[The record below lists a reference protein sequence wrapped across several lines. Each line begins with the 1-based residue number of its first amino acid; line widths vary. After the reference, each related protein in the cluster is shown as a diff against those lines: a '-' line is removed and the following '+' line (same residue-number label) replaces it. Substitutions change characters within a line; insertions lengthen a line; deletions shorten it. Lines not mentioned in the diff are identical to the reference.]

1 MNQKFKRFCDKKY
14 EDSEYHKEIKPDKLI
29 SDITILLGPNG
40 SGKSMSFRS
49 LESYF
54 EDNNIECLR
63 YSNKRNDIV
72 DTCID
77 FDIRKLQCAF
87 HSEGERIKDSIYE
100 FGRSYFINELLSNE
114 KDIYVLMDELDSGLS
129 IDSLLKIILEYIQVI
144 TLEKYKHPKRTVK
157 LVFSCNSYEM
167 LHSFYI
173 ALDEVKND
181 PLYYNYKGY
190 IPEINLIWVPTMEY
204 IHVSSYDSF
213 IKRYMDYRNY
223 MKNKEDKQ

>member
-14 EDSEYHKEIKPDKLI
+14 ENPDYYKEINPDKLI

-54 EDNNIECLR
+54 KNNNIKCLT

-72 DTCID
+72 NTCFD
-77 FDIRKLQCAF
+77 FDIRKLISAF

-100 FGRSYFINELLSNE
+100 FSGSHFINELLSNE
-114 KDIYVLMDELDSGLS
+114 KDIYVLIDELDSGLS
-129 IDSLLKIILEYIQVI
+129 IDSLLNIISEYIQVI
-144 TLEKYKHPKRTVK
+144 VLEKYKHPERTVK

-181 PLYYNYKGY
+181 PLYYKGY

-204 IHVSSYDSF
+204 IHISSYDDF
-213 IKRYMDYRNY
+213 IKRYIDYRNY
-223 MKNKEDKQ
+223 MKNKEDK

>member
-1 MNQKFKRFCDKKY
+1 MT
-14 EDSEYHKEIKPDKLI
+14 

-40 SGKSMSFRS
+40 SGKSTSFRL

-54 EDNNIECLR
+54 KKNNIECLT

-72 DTCID
+72 NTCFD
-77 FDIRKLQCAF
+77 FDIRKLISAF

-100 FGRSYFINELLSNE
+100 FSGSHFINELLSNE
-114 KDIYVLMDELDSGLS
+114 KDIYVLIDELDSGLS
-129 IDSLLKIILEYIQVI
+129 IDSLLNIISEYIQVI
-144 TLEKYKHPKRTVK
+144 VLEKHKHPERTVK

-181 PLYYNYKGY
+181 PLYYNYKAY

-204 IHVSSYDSF
+204 IYVSSYDAF
-213 IKRYMDYRNY
+213 IKDI
-223 MKNKEDKQ
+223 

>member
-14 EDSEYHKEIKPDKLI
+14 QDPEYHKEIKPDKLI

-54 EDNNIECLR
+54 KNNNIECLT

-72 DTCID
+72 NTCVD
-77 FDIRKLQCAF
+77 FDITKLICAF
-87 HSEGERIKDSIYE
+87 HSEGERIKDSIYNFSE
-100 FGRSYFINELLSNE
+100 SNFINELLSNE
-114 KDIYVLMDELDSGLS
+114 KDIYVLIDELDSGLS
-129 IDSLLKIILEYIQVI
+129 IDSLLNIISEYIQVI
-144 TLEKYKHPKRTVK
+144 VLEKHKHPERTVK

-181 PLYYNYKGY
+181 PLYYNYKAY

-204 IHVSSYDSF
+204 IYVSSYDAF
-213 IKRYMDYRNY
+213 IKRYMNYRKY
-223 MKNKEDKQ
+223 MKNKEDK

>member
-14 EDSEYHKEIKPDKLI
+14 EDPEYYKEINPDKLI

-54 EDNNIECLR
+54 KNNNIECLT

-72 DTCID
+72 NTCVD
-77 FDIRKLQCAF
+77 FDITKLVCAF

-100 FGRSYFINELLSNE
+100 FSGSHFINELLSNE
-114 KDIYVLMDELDSGLS
+114 KDIYVLIDELDSGLS
-129 IDSLLKIILEYIQVI
+129 IDSLLNIISEYIQVI
-144 TLEKYKHPKRTVK
+144 TLEKHKHPERTVK

-173 ALDEVKND
+173 TLDEVKND
-181 PLYYNYKGY
+181 PLFYNYKGY
-190 IPEINLIWVPTMEY
+190 IPEISLIWVPTMEY
-204 IHVSSYDSF
+204 IYVSSYDAF

-223 MKNKEDKQ
+223 IKNKEDK

>member
-14 EDSEYHKEIKPDKLI
+14 KDPEYYKEINPDKLTT
-29 SDITILLGPNG
+29 DITILLGPNG
-40 SGKSMSFRS
+40 SGKSMSFRL

-54 EDNNIECLR
+54 KNNNIECLT

-72 DTCID
+72 DTCFN
-77 FDIRKLQCAF
+77 FDIRKLICAF

-100 FGRSYFINELLSNE
+100 FSGSHFVNKLLSNE
-114 KDIYVLMDELDSGLS
+114 KDIYVLIDELDSGLS
-129 IDSLLKIILEYIQVI
+129 IDSLLNIISEYIQVI
-144 TLEKYKHPKRTVK
+144 TLEKYKHPERTIK

-167 LHSFYI
+167 LDSFYI

-181 PLYYNYKGY
+181 PLYYKGY
-190 IPEINLIWVPTMEY
+190 IPEISLIWVPTMEY
-204 IHVSSYDSF
+204 IYVSSYDAF

-223 MKNKEDKQ
+223 MKNKEDER

>member
-1 MNQKFKRFCDKKY
+1 MNQKFKHFCDKKY
-14 EDSEYHKEIKPDKLI
+14 EDPEYYKEINPDKLT

-40 SGKSMSFRS
+40 SGKSMSFRW

-54 EDNNIECLR
+54 KNNNIECLT

-72 DTCID
+72 NTCFN
-77 FDIRKLQCAF
+77 FDITKLVCAF

-100 FGRSYFINELLSNE
+100 FSGSHFINELLSNE
-114 KDIYVLMDELDSGLS
+114 KDIYVLIDELDSGLS
-129 IDSLLKIILEYIQVI
+129 IDSLLNIISEYIQVI
-144 TLEKYKHPKRTVK
+144 VLEKYKHPERTVK

-181 PLYYNYKGY
+181 PLFYNYKCY

-204 IHVSSYDSF
+204 IYVSSYDYF

-223 MKNKEDKQ
+223 MKNKEDK